1 MRRLSFW
8 GVKLEHE
15 IISCVDGA
23 YKKTLSFARE
33 IHVNQH
39 TDSCIRTE
47 MKALVIELLVEKTQ
61 ETTSDLDNGY
71 FTDLKTFVE
80 VLSDALRESVPVIS
94 VGTRRG
100 DVLIVN
106 VLNAW
111 MPETVDGGPN
121 VLRLKLFDLALYYVR
136 QLELQMDQTKHDLRD
151 VFGIC
156 KFRSDSVMVLED
168 AEEIAPGI
176 NAGIY
181 LRREADRDIMNM
193 PWMLFFY
200 QLVLQ
205 YKN

>member
-1 MRRLSFW
+1 M
-8 GVKLEHE
+8 KHE
-15 IISCVDGA
+15 LISCINSA
-23 YKKTLSFARE
+23 YRDTLFFASM
-33 IHVNQH
+33 IQSHPH
-39 TDSCIRTE
+39 IDSCIRTE
-47 MKALVIELLVEKTQ
+47 MKPYVASVLAKKSEEDTFNF
-61 ETTSDLDNGY
+61 DNGVY
-71 FTDLKTFVE
+71 TDMKTFVE
-80 VLSDALRESVPVIS
+80 VLSDALRESVPVIT

-111 MPETVDGGPN
+111 MPETVDDGPN

-136 QLELQMDQTKHDLRD
+136 QLEIQTEQVSHNLQD
-151 VFGIC
+151 VFELCTCRNDI
-156 KFRSDSVMVLED
+156 RIVLED

-181 LRREADRDIMNM
+181 LKGEADRDIMNT

>member
-1 MRRLSFW
+1 M
-8 GVKLEHE
+8 KHE
-15 IISCVDGA
+15 LISCIDNA
-23 YKKTLSFARE
+23 YRDTLFFARM
-33 IHVNQH
+33 IQSHSH
-39 TDSCIRTE
+39 IDSCVRAE
-47 MKALVIELLVEKTQ
+47 MKPHVASVLARKSEGDTLNF
-61 ETTSDLDNGY
+61 DNGVY
-71 FTDLKTFVE
+71 TDMKTFVE

-111 MPETVDGGPN
+111 MPETVDDAPN
-121 VLRLKLFDLALYYVR
+121 ALRLKLFDLALYYVK
-136 QLELQMDQTKHDLRD
+136 QLEIQTEQVSHNLQD
-151 VFGIC
+151 VFELCTCRNDNRI
-156 KFRSDSVMVLED
+156 VLED

-181 LRREADRDIMNM
+181 LQGEADRDIMNT

>member
-1 MRRLSFW
+1 M
-8 GVKLEHE
+8 KHE
-15 IISCVDGA
+15 LISCIDNA
-23 YKKTLSFARE
+23 YRDTLFFARM
-33 IHVNQH
+33 IQSHSH
-39 TDSCIRTE
+39 IDSCVRAE
-47 MKALVIELLVEKTQ
+47 MKPHVASVLARKSEGDTLNF
-61 ETTSDLDNGY
+61 DNGVY
-71 FTDLKTFVE
+71 TDMKTFVE

-111 MPETVDGGPN
+111 MPETVDDAPN
-121 VLRLKLFDLALYYVR
+121 ALRLKLLDLALYYVK
-136 QLELQMDQTKHDLRD
+136 QLEIQTEQVSHNLQD
-151 VFGIC
+151 VFELCTCRNDNRI
-156 KFRSDSVMVLED
+156 VLED

-181 LRREADRDIMNM
+181 LKGEADRDIMNT

-205 YKN
+205 YKKLSLCTKQ

>member
-1 MRRLSFW
+1 M
-8 GVKLEHE
+8 KHE
-15 IISCVDGA
+15 IISCIDNA
-23 YKKTLSFARE
+23 YRDTLFFARM
-33 IHVNQH
+33 IHSHPHIDNCV
-39 TDSCIRTE
+39 RTE
-47 MKALVIELLVEKTQ
+47 MKPYVASVLAKKSEEDTLNF
-61 ETTSDLDNGY
+61 DNGVY
-71 FTDLKTFVE
+71 TDMKTFVE

-94 VGTRRG
+94 IGTRRG

-106 VLNAW
+106 TLNAW
-111 MPETVDGGPN
+111 MPETVDDGPN

-136 QLELQMDQTKHDLRD
+136 QLEIQTDPTDHDLRD

-156 KFRSDSVMVLED
+156 KFRSDGPMVLED

-181 LRREADRDIMNM
+181 LKGEADRDIMNT

>member
-1 MRRLSFW
+1 M
-8 GVKLEHE
+8 KHE
-15 IISCVDGA
+15 IINCIDNA

-61 ETTSDLDNGY
+61 EITSDLDNGY

-80 VLSDALRESVPVIS
+80 VLADALRESVPVIS

-100 DVLIVN
+100 DVLIIN
-106 VLNAW
+106 TLNAW

-136 QLELQMDQTKHDLRD
+136 QLEIQTDPTVHDLRD

-156 KFRSDSVMVLED
+156 KFRSDGPMVLED

-181 LRREADRDIMNM
+181 LKGEADRDIMNT

>member
-1 MRRLSFW
+1 M
-8 GVKLEHE
+8 KHE
-15 IISCVDGA
+15 IISCIDGA
-23 YKKTLSFARE
+23 YKKTLNFARE

-94 VGTRRG
+94 IGTRRG

-111 MPETVDGGPN
+111 MPETVDDGPN
-121 VLRLKLFDLALYYVR
+121 ALRLKLFDLALYYVR
-136 QLELQMDQTKHDLRD
+136 QLEIQTDPTDHDLRD

-156 KFRSDSVMVLED
+156 KFRSDGPMVLEE
-168 AEEIAPGI
+168 AEEVAPGI

-181 LRREADRDIMNM
+181 LKGEADRDIMNT

>member
-1 MRRLSFW
+1 M
-8 GVKLEHE
+8 KHE

-71 FTDLKTFVE
+71 FTDLETFVE

-111 MPETVDGGPN
+111 MPETVDDAPN
-121 VLRLKLFDLALYYVR
+121 ALRLKLLDLALYYVK
-136 QLELQMDQTKHDLRD
+136 QLEIQTEQVSHNLQD
-151 VFGIC
+151 VFELCTCRNDNRI
-156 KFRSDSVMVLED
+156 DLED

-181 LRREADRDIMNM
+181 LKGEADRDIMNT

-205 YKN
+205 YKKLSLCTKQ

>member
-1 MRRLSFW
+1 M
-8 GVKLEHE
+8 KHE
-15 IISCVDGA
+15 IISCIDNA
-23 YKKTLSFARE
+23 YRDTLFFARM
-33 IHVNQH
+33 IHSHPHIDNCV
-39 TDSCIRTE
+39 RTE
-47 MKALVIELLVEKTQ
+47 MKPYVASVLAKKSEEDTLNF
-61 ETTSDLDNGY
+61 DNGVY
-71 FTDLKTFVE
+71 TDMKTFVE

-94 VGTRRG
+94 IGTRRG

-106 VLNAW
+106 TLNAW

-136 QLELQMDQTKHDLRD
+136 QLEIQTDATTYDLRD
-151 VFGIC
+151 VFAIC
-156 KFRSDSVMVLED
+156 KFRSDSSMVLED

-181 LRREADRDIMNM
+181 LQGENDRDIVNT

-200 QLVLQ
+200 QLILQ

>member
-1 MRRLSFW
+1 M
-8 GVKLEHE
+8 KHE
-15 IISCVDGA
+15 LISCIDNA
-23 YKKTLSFARE
+23 YRDTLFFARM
-33 IHVNQH
+33 IQSHSH
-39 TDSCIRTE
+39 IDSCVRSE
-47 MKALVIELLVEKTQ
+47 MKPHVASVLARKSEGDTLNF
-61 ETTSDLDNGY
+61 DNGVY
-71 FTDLKTFVE
+71 TDMKTFVE

-136 QLELQMDQTKHDLRD
+136 QLELQMDQTKHELRD

-181 LRREADRDIMNM
+181 LKGEADRDIVNT

>member
-1 MRRLSFW
+1 M
-8 GVKLEHE
+8 
-15 IISCVDGA
+15 
-23 YKKTLSFARE
+23 
-33 IHVNQH
+33 
-39 TDSCIRTE
+39 
-47 MKALVIELLVEKTQ
+47 
-61 ETTSDLDNGY
+61 
-71 FTDLKTFVE
+71 
-80 VLSDALRESVPVIS
+80 LSDALRESVPVIS

-136 QLELQMDQTKHDLRD
+136 QLELQMVQTKHDLRD

-156 KFRSDSVMVLED
+156 KFRGDSAMVLED

-181 LRREADRDIMNM
+181 LQGEADRDIRNT

-200 QLVLQ
+200 QLILQ

>member
-1 MRRLSFW
+1 M
-8 GVKLEHE
+8 KHE

-71 FTDLKTFVE
+71 FTDLETFVE

-111 MPETVDGGPN
+111 MPETVDDAPN
-121 VLRLKLFDLALYYVR
+121 ALRLKLLDLALYYVK
-136 QLELQMDQTKHDLRD
+136 QLEIQTEQVSHNLQD
-151 VFGIC
+151 VFELCTCRNDNRI
-156 KFRSDSVMVLED
+156 VLED

-181 LRREADRDIMNM
+181 LKGEADRDIMNT

>member
-1 MRRLSFW
+1 M
-8 GVKLEHE
+8 KHK
-15 IISCVDGA
+15 IISCIDGA
-23 YKKTLSFARE
+23 YKKTLNFARE

-94 VGTRRG
+94 IGTRRG

-111 MPETVDGGPN
+111 MPETVDDGPN

-136 QLELQMDQTKHDLRD
+136 QLEIQTDPT
-151 VFGIC
+151 V
-156 KFRSDSVMVLED
+156 S
-168 AEEIAPGI
+168 
-176 NAGIY
+176 
-181 LRREADRDIMNM
+181 
-193 PWMLFFY
+193 
-200 QLVLQ
+200 
-205 YKN
+205 

>member
-1 MRRLSFW
+1 M
-8 GVKLEHE
+8 KHE
-15 IISCVDGA
+15 IINCIDNA

-80 VLSDALRESVPVIS
+80 VLGDALRDSVPVIS

-106 VLNAW
+106 TLNAW
-111 MPETVDGGPN
+111 MPETVDDGPN
-121 VLRLKLFDLALYYVR
+121 VLRLKLFDLALYYAR
-136 QLELQMDQTKHDLRD
+136 QLEVQTDPTDHDLRD

-156 KFRSDSVMVLED
+156 KFRGDSRMILEN

-181 LRREADRDIMNM
+181 LQGETDRDIMNT

-200 QLVLQ
+200 QLILQ